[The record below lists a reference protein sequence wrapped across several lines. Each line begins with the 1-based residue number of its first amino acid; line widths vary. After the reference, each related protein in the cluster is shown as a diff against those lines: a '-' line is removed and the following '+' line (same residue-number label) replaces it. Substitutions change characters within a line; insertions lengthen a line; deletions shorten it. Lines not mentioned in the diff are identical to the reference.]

1 MRTKSRHENTAPPKT
16 SAKAYAVRLLS
27 RREYSARALADRLQ
41 AAGYEADAVAATLSA
56 MQEYGFQSDERYAE
70 MRARQDNRRMGNRRV
85 AASLVA
91 KGIGKEL
98 AAKQLGALPPEAER
112 AIDVARRFH
121 GLLLDEHA
129 KAKVWRF
136 LSYRGFSPDAI
147 KAALR
152 SLANAASADESA
164 PSC

>member
-1 MRTKSRHENTAPPKT
+1 MRTKNSRQNAAPPKS

-41 AAGYEADAVAATLSA
+41 AAGYEPDAVAAALAA

-70 MRARQDNRRMGNRRV
+70 MRARQDGRRMGNRRV
-85 AASLVA
+85 AASLVE
-91 KGIGKEL
+91 KGIAKEL
-98 AAKQLGALPPEAER
+98 AAEQLCTLPPETER
-112 AIDVARRFH
+112 AVDVARRFH
-121 GLLLDEHA
+121 GQPLDERL

-136 LSYRGFSPDAI
+136 LSYRGFSPDAT

-152 SLANAASADESA
+152 SLAKAASDNA
-164 PSC
+164 PDPD